1 MPIFLRRLAKKL
13 TRRQAAFLLVLAGT
27 VLVIG
32 AALYAWTQHVSF
44 GTGVYWAFTTASTV
58 GYGDVTPHNA
68 VGRIVAVGVMVTA
81 IPLLAGVFGILTA
94 AATSSHIRRLLGMDR
109 SLPDEPYSIVFGGH
123 TLVPL
128 MLKELAKRQ
137 VPLVLVHDP
146 ATGEAQAPE
155 GVRVVEG
162 DPAAESVIA
171 STRPASA
178 REALIATPDD
188 GDALII
194 AVILRKLAPDLP
206 VIAVVSSPDVAEA
219 LHDLGVTQTISVNE
233 LVGHAVAKSLESP
246 HASDLLLRMLGT
258 DRYRLAE
265 IDLEPRF
272 HGQPLAEVR
281 RQADGLVLGAVVG
294 GAVVIGVGEDPVLT
308 PTDRLLILVT

>member
-1 MPIFLRRLAKKL
+1 VPIFLRRIAKKL
-13 TRRQAAFLLVLAGT
+13 SRRQAALLLLLAAT
-27 VLVIG
+27 AILLG
-32 AALYAWTQHVSF
+32 AALFALTQHVSF

-68 VGRIVAVGVMVTA
+68 VGRVIAVGEMVTA
-81 IPLLAGVFGILTA
+81 IPLLAGVFGVLTV

-109 SLPDEPYSIVFGGH
+109 SLPNEPYSIVFGGH

-128 MLKELAKRQ
+128 MIRELAERD

-146 ATGEAQAPE
+146 STGEAQAPE
-155 GVRVVEG
+155 GVRLIEG
-162 DPAAESVIA
+162 DPAAESIIA
-171 STRPASA
+171 STQPARA
-178 REALIATPDD
+178 REALIATSED

-206 VIAVVSSPDVAEA
+206 VIAVVSSPDVATA
-219 LHDLGVTQTISVNE
+219 LHDLGVTRTISVNE
-233 LVGHAVAKSLESP
+233 LVGHAVAKSLEAP
-246 HASDLLLRMLGT
+246 HASDLLLRMLGS

-272 HGQPLAEVR
+272 HGRPLAEVR
-281 RQADGLVLGAVVG
+281 RQAEGLVLGAVVA
-294 GAVVIGVGEDPVLT
+294 GAVVLGVGEDPVLT
-308 PTDRLLILVT
+308 PADRLLVLVT